1 MDYGVESDTL
11 PVQYTGDMPI
21 HFPSDERVITEE
33 VARFRALSPQE
44 RVRAIRGILAAGEL
58 MMRRSPKA
66 AFLRQYALEQEA
78 ISRRAVQEFLA
89 RHAKS
94 E

>member
-1 MDYGVESDTL
+1 M
-11 PVQYTGDMPI
+11 QYTGDMQI
-21 HFPSDERVITEE
+21 DFPSDECVITEE

-44 RVRAIRGILAAGEL
+44 RMRAICGILAAGEL
-58 MMRRSPKA
+58 MMRRSPRA
-66 AFLRQYALEQEA
+66 EFLRQYTLEQEA

>member
-1 MDYGVESDTL
+1 MDSGVESDSL
-11 PVQYTGDMPI
+11 PVQYTGDMHQI

-33 VARFRALSPQE
+33 VARFRALSPEE
-44 RVRAIRGILAAGEL
+44 RMRAIRGVLAAGEL

-66 AFLRQYALEQEA
+66 AFLRQYTLEQEA
-78 ISRRAVQEFLA
+78 IARRAVRTRQ
-89 RHAKS
+89 AKR